1 MFCEMLGGG
10 VIRYP
15 YPKFQ
20 FAGIALDKL
29 LPCETQRGFALSA
42 TAYYTAITLKLFYVL
57 LIFRSP
63 L

>member
-1 MFCEMLGGG
+1 MFCEILGGG

-42 TAYYTAITLKLFYVL
+42 TAYCTASALKLFHVL
-57 LIFRSP
+57 LVFRSP
-63 L
+63 I